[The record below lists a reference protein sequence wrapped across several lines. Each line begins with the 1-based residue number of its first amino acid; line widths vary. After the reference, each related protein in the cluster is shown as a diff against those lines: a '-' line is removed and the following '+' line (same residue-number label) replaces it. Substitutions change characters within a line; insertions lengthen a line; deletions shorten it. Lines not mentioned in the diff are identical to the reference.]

1 MTTLLLLSGSQRR
14 DSLNTRLLRHLGQHF
29 AGRCVVD
36 LIESHQIDLP
46 LFDQDMETIPA
57 VIDRVVDL
65 HRRFKASH
73 GIVVA
78 CPEYNGQVTPYLK
91 NIIDWVS
98 RLANVDNH
106 FDNAFYERPLLL
118 CSASTGWSGGALAVS
133 NARALFSY
141 VGCLVLGDVICI
153 PYADQALTEN
163 GYLFDPFMDAQIE
176 VSAGRVLK
184 LAQKLADARSFQH
197 KAG

>member
-1 MTTLLLLSGSQRR
+1 
-14 DSLNTRLLRHLGQHF
+14 
-29 AGRCVVD
+29 
-36 LIESHQIDLP
+36 
-46 LFDQDMETIPA
+46 
-57 VIDRVVDL
+57 
-65 HRRFKASH
+65 
-73 GIVVA
+73 
-78 CPEYNGQVTPYLK
+78 
-91 NIIDWVS
+91 
-98 RLANVDNH
+98 
-106 FDNAFYERPLLL
+106 LL